1 MAGRCRAVV
10 ASSRTSPGTI
20 SPNSRRAGSARSAWW
35 CSGTCG
41 PGPRPA
47 TTRPSCPA
55 TFWPTQPPLCVT
67 AVTGD
72 GRLVRSGG
80 RVVKNV
86 AGYDLTKL
94 EAGGFGAFG
103 VIVLVHLRL
112 RALPRADQTFVLEG
126 TREDLTQV
134 AEDIAAAGLQPAAL
148 ELMSP
153 ALARREGWALAVRLA
168 GSAALVAAEEAG
180 LRGARGG
187 RFTALR
193 ADGAHA

>member
-1 MAGRCRAVV
+1 ATAGPLRHGFGALPDHILGV
-10 ASSRTSPGTI
+10 
-20 SPNSRRAGSARSAWW
+20 
-35 CSGTCG
+35 
-41 PGPRPA
+41 
-47 TTRPSCPA
+47 
-55 TFWPTQPPLCVT
+55 TF
-67 AVTGD
+67 VTGD
-72 GRLVRSGG
+72 GRLVQSGG

-112 RALPRADQTFVLEG
+112 RALPRADQTFVLAG

-134 AEDIAAAGLQPAAL
+134 AEDVAAAGLQPAAL

-153 ALARREGWALAVRLA
+153 ALARRDGWALAVRLA

-180 LRGARGG
+180 LRGASGG
-187 RFTALR
+187 RVAALR
-193 ADGAHA
+193 AAEAPGFWVRAGEGGATRPVPVPVGAPPDS